1 MDNLKTKILSISMT
15 WKQTI
20 IFAVVTGVLTG
31 ILAQIP
37 ILYNTSFADITV
49 SFEWWILFAMLI
61 VIGQD
66 TWWKAGFKTLVFFL
80 ISQTVV
86 FLAEWAIAGEFYFP
100 YWVRWIE
107 ISFLTL
113 PAGIVAWFT
122 RKDNIPGNVF
132 LALPLCLLMS
142 LGVLY
147 TTLFVQ
153 NPPYHLLT
161 CIFCFLQVI
170 FWLYVLRND
179 WKNRAIVFAIALPLT
194 LLNCYVL
201 TYPIV

>member
-1 MDNLKTKILSISMT
+1 MRVLFILFSRRNNYRQFKNKNFIDFQT

-49 SFEWWILFAMLI
+49 TFEWWILFAMLI

-66 TWWKAGFKTLVFFL
+66 TWRKAGFKTLVFFL

-86 FLAEWAIAGEFYFP
+86 FLAEWPIAGEFYFP

-113 PAGIVAWFT
+113 PAG
-122 RKDNIPGNVF
+122 
-132 LALPLCLLMS
+132 
-142 LGVLY
+142 
-147 TTLFVQ
+147 
-153 NPPYHLLT
+153 
-161 CIFCFLQVI
+161 
-170 FWLYVLRND
+170 
-179 WKNRAIVFAIALPLT
+179 
-194 LLNCYVL
+194 
-201 TYPIV
+201 